1 MQQYSAHVFCGG
13 RILSSSYHS
22 RCQRRDVCVS
32 ASGNRKKKKQKSG
45 LDISVQQSI
54 LPSSKEE
61 AIEQGS
67 RGLVSCVKSLKS
79 PKGVM
84 DDSEG
89 RLWVHVDVP
98 VMGHDV
104 VEDSVAL
111 ARELLAAVG
120 GKTSGIYVVPDSWG
134 NDQQDVV
141 TYSKMM
147 SDCQPAGYE
156 YCFVVAPK
164 KADVGIVESI
174 VLSVPQN
181 RPVVLI
187 NPEWSACLGDAD
199 GGVALQYTDF
209 VKCFVTA
216 YCFFPILIKPFMM
229 KQIEGVVYS
238 NSSAAKQQ
246 TGGMNKP
253 WKIFMQQ
260 KDSTY
265 QLVGQ
270 MKTRPSSSDVE
281 SILYNAIAVNNST
294 SGNENPL
301 KKLFEGS

>member
-1 MQQYSAHVFCGG
+1 MQQYSAHVFSGG
-13 RILSSSYHS
+13 HILPSYHS
-22 RCQRRDVCVS
+22 RFHRRDVCVS

-45 LDISVQQSI
+45 LDVSVQDI

-67 RGLVSCVKSLKS
+67 RCLISCLKSLKS

-84 DDSEG
+84 DDAEE
-89 RLWVHVDVP
+89 RLWVQVDVP

-104 VEDSVAL
+104 VGDSVAL

-120 GKTSGIYVVPDSWG
+120 GKKSGIFVVPDSSRCG
-134 NDQQDVV
+134 QQDVV
-141 TYSKMM
+141 TYSRMI
-147 SDCQPAGYE
+147 SDEACHTGYE

-164 KADVGIVESI
+164 KADVGLVESI
-174 VLSVPQN
+174 VLGVPQN
-181 RPVVLI
+181 TPVVLI

-199 GGVALQYTDF
+199 GGVDLQYTDF
-209 VKCFVTA
+209 VQCFATA

-238 NSSAAKQQ
+238 NSSAEKQQ
-246 TGGMNKP
+246 AGGMNKP

-270 MKTRPSSSDVE
+270 MKTRPSSRDVE

-294 SGNENPL
+294 SGNENPF
-301 KKLFEGS
+301 KKLFGGS